1 MRAIVSGR
9 VHIKKM
15 DYQNKKEIPFLS
27 ALAKAARGAREYDLS
42 VLANKNAEKT
52 DRELVE
58 AFLAG
63 SEDSFAVLVERHLS
77 MTYKF
82 TYRYLNNADDTN
94 DVVQEV
100 FIKAWKY
107 MKRFD
112 VNRNF
117 KTWLLTIA
125 KNTALDFIKKKKPVL
140 FSKIEEGDGDLD
152 AFLAPYLESADLPDE
167 ILNKKDT
174 KERLESVLGELAPS
188 YRTVLT
194 LRYAEHLKFREI
206 AEMLQ
211 EPIDTV
217 KSKHRRGLLLLRKAL
232 GDLRP
237 DRT

>member
-1 MRAIVSGR
+1 MN
-9 VHIKKM
+9 
-15 DYQNKKEIPFLS
+15 YQNKKDIPFFS
-27 ALAKAARGAREYDLS
+27 ALAKATKGAREYDLAM
-42 VLANKNAEKT
+42 LANENKEKT

-58 AFLAG
+58 EFLAG
-63 SEDSFAVLVERHLS
+63 SEDCFAVLVERHLS

-94 DVVQEV
+94 DVVQDV

-125 KNTALDFIKKKKPVL
+125 KNTALDFIKKKKPLL
-140 FSKIEEGDGDLD
+140 FSKIEEGNNDLD
-152 AFLAPYLESADLPDE
+152 AFLAPYLESGDLPDE
-167 ILNKKDT
+167 VLEKKNT
-174 KERLESVLGELAPS
+174 KERLDGVLQELAPA

-206 AEMLQ
+206 AEILQ

-217 KSKHRRGLLLLRKAL
+217 KSKHRRGLILLQKAL
-232 GDLRP
+232 GSDARG
-237 DRT
+237 DFSF

>member
-1 MRAIVSGR
+1 MN
-9 VHIKKM
+9 
-15 DYQNKKEIPFLS
+15 YQNKKELPFFS
-27 ALAKAARGAREYDLS
+27 ALAKVTKGERDYDIGM
-42 VLANKNAEKT
+42 LAQSHAEKT
-52 DRELVE
+52 DWELVE

-63 SEDSFAVLVERHLS
+63 NEDSFAVLVERHIS

-82 TYRYLNNADDTN
+82 TYRYLGNADDTN

-107 MKRFD
+107 LKRFD
-112 VNRNF
+112 VDRNF

-125 KNTALDFIKKKKPVL
+125 KNTALDFIKKKKPLL

-167 ILNKKDT
+167 MLSKKDT
-174 KERLESVLGELAPS
+174 REHLESVLNELAPS

-194 LRYAEHLKFREI
+194 LRYNEHLKFREI
-206 AEMLQ
+206 AEVLQ

-217 KSKHRRGLLLLRKAL
+217 KSKHRRGLILLRKAL
-232 GDLRP
+232 GDSLP
-237 DRT
+237 GRT

>member
-1 MRAIVSGR
+1 M
-9 VHIKKM
+9 H
-15 DYQNKKEIPFLS
+15 YPNKKELPFFS
-27 ALAKAARGAREYDLS
+27 TLAKATKDVREYDLA
-42 VLANKNAEKT
+42 VLAQSHAEKT
-52 DRELVE
+52 DRALVE
-58 AFLAG
+58 AFFSG
-63 SEDSFAVLVERHLS
+63 NEDSFAALVERHLS

-82 TYRYLNNADDTN
+82 TYRYLGNADDTN

-107 MKRFD
+107 LKRFD

-125 KNTALDFIKKKKPVL
+125 KNTALDFIKKKKPLL

-167 ILNKKDT
+167 ILGKKDI
-174 KERLESVLGELAPS
+174 KERLEEVLNKLTPS

-194 LRYAEHLKFREI
+194 MRYTEHFKFREI
-206 AEMLQ
+206 AEILQ

-217 KSKHRRGLLLLRKAL
+217 KSKHRRGLILLRKAL

>member
-1 MRAIVSGR
+1 
-9 VHIKKM
+9 M
-15 DYQNKKEIPFLS
+15 DYQNKKELPFFI
-27 ALAKAARGAREYDLS
+27 ALAKATKDAREYDLA
-42 VLANKNAEKT
+42 VLAQSHAGKT

-58 AFLAG
+58 AYLMG
-63 SEDSFAVLVERHLS
+63 NEDSFAVLVERHLS
-77 MTYKF
+77 MAYKF

-107 MKRFD
+107 LKKFD

-125 KNTALDFIKKKKPVL
+125 KNTALDFIKKKKPLL
-140 FSKIEEGDGDLD
+140 FSKIEERDGDLD
-152 AFLAPYLESADLPDE
+152 AFLAPYLESVDLPDT
-167 ILNKKDT
+167 LLDKKDT
-174 KERLESVLGELAPS
+174 KERLEGVLGELAPS

-194 LRYAEHLKFREI
+194 LRYTEHLKFREI

-217 KSKHRRGLLLLRKAL
+217 KSKHRRGLILLRKTL

>member
-1 MRAIVSGR
+1 
-9 VHIKKM
+9 M
-15 DYQNKKEIPFLS
+15 DYQNKKELPFFI
-27 ALAKAARGAREYDLS
+27 ALTKATKGTREYDLA
-42 VLANKNAEKT
+42 VLAQANAEKT

-63 SEDSFAVLVERHLS
+63 NEDSFAVLVERHLS

-107 MKRFD
+107 IKRFD

-125 KNTALDFIKKKKPVL
+125 KNTALDFIKKKKPLL

-152 AFLAPYLESADLPDE
+152 AFLAPYLESVDLPDT
-167 ILNKKDT
+167 ILDKKDT
-174 KERLESVLGELAPS
+174 KKKLEGVLGGLAPS

-194 LRYAEHLKFREI
+194 LRYTEHLKFREI

-211 EPIDTV
+211 EPIDTI
-217 KSKHRRGLLLLRKAL
+217 KSKHRRGLILLRKAF
-232 GDLRP
+232 GDVPL